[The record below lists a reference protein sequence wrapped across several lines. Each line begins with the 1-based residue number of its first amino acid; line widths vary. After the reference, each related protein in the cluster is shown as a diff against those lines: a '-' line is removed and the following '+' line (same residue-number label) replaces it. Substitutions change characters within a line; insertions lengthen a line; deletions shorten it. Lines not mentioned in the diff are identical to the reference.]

1 MKQPGLTSTSILG
14 NPVLRREDATLI
26 RGQGEYVGNQII
38 EGALHCHFA
47 RSTVAHGEIL
57 SIETSEAESMPG
69 VVAVYTTQNLG
80 LADREGAMDFYASEM
95 TRPYLARDKVR
106 FVGEPIAV
114 VVAETAY
121 QAADAAESIWA
132 DIEPLDP
139 VIDLHDSLEA
149 KTVLFDGMENNICWE
164 KEIEDPIDFSQYEVV
179 ISQDLVNSRVA
190 PVSIEPRV
198 AAATWENDRLIY
210 WASSQG
216 THDFR
221 DEVISALE
229 IEKEDIRVFV
239 KDIGGGFGAKGFA
252 SEEEI
257 IVAQLAR
264 LLKKPVRW
272 TESRTENL
280 TGYVHGRAQN
290 QKVKMAGTSDG
301 RIKAFRLEI
310 LQDCGAYP
318 KWGPYLPEFTRQ
330 LACGV
335 YDIERVECEFKSLM
349 TNTAP
354 TCAYRGA
361 GRPEA
366 TAAIERAVDLFAAE
380 IGMDPAEVRRINFI
394 PPEAFPFTTA
404 TGTLYDS
411 GDYEKALDAAL
422 KAADYEGLRAEQ
434 EQRRQEKNTKQLGIG
449 VATYVEITGFGGS
462 EYGHVSLR
470 PDGTV
475 LATTGAT
482 PIGTGHFTTWAMIV
496 AEKLGI
502 PMEKIEVFHG
512 DTDIVPTGET
522 TGGSRSVQLAGSAMA
537 DASDKLIEIARQK
550 AADLLEAS
558 PEDIVLDTDK
568 GEFHVAGTP
577 SISHSWADIAEST
590 EDPLAGLSDFS
601 QEGATFPFGTHIA
614 VAEVDLETGKSTIQ
628 RIIAV
633 DDSGKIMNPL
643 LAAGQIHGGLAQ
655 GVAQALLEEFK
666 YDSDGN
672 PQTTNLAD
680 YTAISTTELPLYERS
695 FTETLSPSN
704 PLGAKGIG
712 ESGSIGSTAAVQSA
726 IVDALSPQG
735 IRHLDMPLTP
745 EKIWMALQTV

>member
-139 VIDLHDSLEA
+139 VIDLNDSLEA

-198 AAATWENDRLIY
+198 AAATWENNRLIY

-257 IVAQLAR
+257 IIAQLAR

-680 YTAISTTELPLYERS
+680 YTAISTTELPLYERF

>member
-139 VIDLHDSLEA
+139 VIDLNDSLEA

-179 ISQDLVNSRVA
+179 ISQDLVISRVA

-745 EKIWMALQTV
+745 AKIWMALQTV

>member
-38 EGALHCHFA
+38 EGAFHCHFA

-139 VIDLHDSLEA
+139 VIDLNDSLEA
-149 KTVLFDGMENNICWE
+149 KTVLFDGMENNICWG

-264 LLKKPVRW
+264 LLN
-272 TESRTENL
+272 SCI
-280 TGYVHGRAQN
+280 YA
-290 QKVKMAGTSDG
+290 S
-301 RIKAFRLEI
+301 
-310 LQDCGAYP
+310 
-318 KWGPYLPEFTRQ
+318 
-330 LACGV
+330 
-335 YDIERVECEFKSLM
+335 
-349 TNTAP
+349 
-354 TCAYRGA
+354 
-361 GRPEA
+361 
-366 TAAIERAVDLFAAE
+366 
-380 IGMDPAEVRRINFI
+380 
-394 PPEAFPFTTA
+394 
-404 TGTLYDS
+404 
-411 GDYEKALDAAL
+411 
-422 KAADYEGLRAEQ
+422 
-434 EQRRQEKNTKQLGIG
+434 
-449 VATYVEITGFGGS
+449 
-462 EYGHVSLR
+462 
-470 PDGTV
+470 
-475 LATTGAT
+475 
-482 PIGTGHFTTWAMIV
+482 
-496 AEKLGI
+496 
-502 PMEKIEVFHG
+502 
-512 DTDIVPTGET
+512 
-522 TGGSRSVQLAGSAMA
+522 SV
-537 DASDKLIEIARQK
+537 
-550 AADLLEAS
+550 
-558 PEDIVLDTDK
+558 
-568 GEFHVAGTP
+568 
-577 SISHSWADIAEST
+577 
-590 EDPLAGLSDFS
+590 
-601 QEGATFPFGTHIA
+601 
-614 VAEVDLETGKSTIQ
+614 
-628 RIIAV
+628 
-633 DDSGKIMNPL
+633 
-643 LAAGQIHGGLAQ
+643 
-655 GVAQALLEEFK
+655 
-666 YDSDGN
+666 
-672 PQTTNLAD
+672 
-680 YTAISTTELPLYERS
+680 
-695 FTETLSPSN
+695 
-704 PLGAKGIG
+704 
-712 ESGSIGSTAAVQSA
+712 
-726 IVDALSPQG
+726 
-735 IRHLDMPLTP
+735 
-745 EKIWMALQTV
+745 